1 MRVNVNYDVNNV
13 AVLNESGESLEVLKS
28 ISRAEW
34 EQQFGG
40 KVNNYGVDNQSS
52 PVEYLEDGTVISF
65 KQNGSG
71 DWEDWNGS
79 DVYREVSRETEP
91 DEDGD
96 TEYEPTGLFY
106 IA

>member
-13 AVLNESGESLEVLKS
+13 AVLNENGESLEVLKS

-40 KVNNYGVDNQSS
+40 KVNNYGVDHQSS
-52 PVEYLEDGTVISF
+52 SVEYLEDGTVISF
-65 KQNGSG
+65 KENGSG
-71 DWEDWNGS
+71 DWTDWNGS
-79 DVYREVSRETEP
+79 AVYREVSRETEP

>member
-13 AVLNESGESLEVLKS
+13 AVLNESGEILEVLKS
-28 ISRAEW
+28 ISRTEW
-34 EQQFGG
+34 EQKFGG
-40 KVNNYGVDNQSS
+40 EVSNYGVDNQSS

-65 KQNGSG
+65 KQ
-71 DWEDWNGS
+71 NGS